1 MANSSDFVAQL
12 KQQFYL
18 DASTMAESA
27 FKTVGISKFR
37 LYDASH
43 SFYGYLDGFL
53 TQFEAFVTQ
62 QNQKI
67 DCKQGC
73 SSCCYQ
79 AVFMN
84 PFEAIYLAENIRKH
98 CSSEII
104 EQITKRVIQKKEAT
118 AKMTASDYLKYQHA
132 CPLLDEKTGS
142 CMLHI
147 YRPVACRI
155 YLSGNV
161 KSCIVQHENPDK
173 TELFAKLYDLPLQV
187 GRAYCEGFN
196 QYFANKK
203 LKVQEMKFE
212 DALFIAL
219 ENRKAT
225 EDWIAGKSVFET
237 QYTDD
242 DLALFD
248 QFKNRPGLK

>member
-1 MANSSDFVAQL
+1 MTSQSDFVAQL

-18 DASTMAESA
+18 DAAAMAENA

-53 TQFEAFVTQ
+53 TQFEAFVNQ

-73 SSCCYQ
+73 ASCCYQ
-79 AVFMN
+79 AVFMS
-84 PFEAIYLAENIRKH
+84 PFEAIYLAENIQKH
-98 CSSEII
+98 CSLETI
-104 EQITKRVIQKKEAT
+104 EQITKRVKQKKEAT
-118 AKMTASDYLKYQHA
+118 AKMTAAEYLKYRHV
-132 CPLLDEKTGS
+132 CPLLDEENGS
-142 CMLHI
+142 CTMHE

-155 YLSGNV
+155 YLSEDV
-161 KSCIVQHENPDK
+161 KSCLLQHENPEKD
-173 TELFAKLYDLPLQV
+173 ELFATLYDLPLQV
-187 GRAYCEGFN
+187 GRAYCEGLN
-196 QYFANKK
+196 QYFANKN

-212 DALFIAL
+212 DALFVAL
-219 ENRKAT
+219 ENKKAA

-237 QYTDD
+237 QYTDE
-242 DLALFD
+242 DLALFE